1 MLANYNQLRLY
12 ARKASN
18 NRDPLF
24 AWIEIEFENDNLQ
37 EMLYLGLTQDF
48 DYIELNY
55 SDSIYIRDRGWLEK
69 SLTKTI
75 IRNLAGF
82 YSIISTNT
90 PSFAKTLAAKL
101 SNGENVGVRCSE
113 TFCLAPKLMVEELL
127 GEALPIVDFPVL
139 FKVSYGDYFE
149 NLRKFQFDKI
159 KFYESDIFVSHLDL
173 SYYMYSEVEDFK
185 NECEGKSKRKP
196 SKAKLHT
203 LKAVLLA
210 TDVYLKTKA
219 DNFVDAKNKDDWI
232 NEQFKIYGD
241 PYEEELN
248 NLEDNKNEVQIYAIK
263 IEKLE
268 DKYRLLLKQQL
279 DEIIKQLPKSRKKI
293 YSQCHD
299 HLLPDLPSFQRTV

>member
-1 MLANYNQLRLY
+1 MNYKHYGKDELLGSDKESLTTLVKPMMNLEDAARHVSILTGKQTTKTDILMLANYNQLRLY

-139 FKVSYGDYFE
+139 FKVSYGD
-149 NLRKFQFDKI
+149 
-159 KFYESDIFVSHLDL
+159 
-173 SYYMYSEVEDFK
+173 
-185 NECEGKSKRKP
+185 
-196 SKAKLHT
+196 
-203 LKAVLLA
+203 
-210 TDVYLKTKA
+210 
-219 DNFVDAKNKDDWI
+219 
-232 NEQFKIYGD
+232 
-241 PYEEELN
+241 
-248 NLEDNKNEVQIYAIK
+248 
-263 IEKLE
+263 
-268 DKYRLLLKQQL
+268 
-279 DEIIKQLPKSRKKI
+279 
-293 YSQCHD
+293 
-299 HLLPDLPSFQRTV
+299 LPSFPRTV